1 MCIFKQEK
9 QVQNHPEPLHPVNVG
24 KAMIKHHR
32 LMVYTSLYM
41 FILPVMV
48 KLGMAYY
55 CFTKFTHIN
64 LICRP
69 PFVVLKADGQTVEG
83 GQYFVTSR
91 HLQNQSLKT
100 LMCLRNSFLGV
111 FTSKQSGER
120 FDDCC

>member
-1 MCIFKQEK
+1 MAMLNRKLLNYQRLMWLKQSSTT
-9 QVQNHPEPLHPVNVG
+9 QNF
-24 KAMIKHHR
+24 
-32 LMVYTSLYM
+32 MVYTSLYM

-64 LICRP
+64 LICRS

-111 FTSKQSGER
+111 FTSK
-120 FDDCC
+120 